1 MNKTIRIPAAQIKAG
16 DLLRLGTPLLEAD
29 YNGGLVGFSTAVRQS
44 GGRPNQ
50 PISWFADR
58 SVLKYYPVG
67 SPDPITGKTEF
78 RREEFGLPRVGDL
91 VQFDW
96 DVEGVSIGC
105 FTATVEVAFND
116 GSNTVVVPLDQ
127 KVEVVRDMSRLIAR
141 ESSR

>member
-1 MNKTIRIPAAQIKAG
+1 MSITTNGAP
-16 DLLRLGTPLLEAD
+16 LGTDGVKALA
-29 YNGGLVGFSTAVRQS
+29 STDSWQS
-44 GGRPNQ
+44 P
-50 PISWFADR
+50 SEY
-58 SVLKYYPVG
+58 V
-67 SPDPITGKTEF
+67 DPITGKTEF